1 MTAFRGELLIET
13 TVPEPVLAAAI
24 ALYARAFGAPP
35 YNEPAQNAEDF
46 GSRVRQYAA
55 ERDGA
60 RFAWVTDVASGQ
72 QAAMALGV
80 IGEPGTWWREKVA
93 AFFGDP
99 SLVDTWLGDR
109 CFEVVHVAVD
119 PEHRRRGL
127 GRMVLDLVTVGAPA
141 PTVLLGCNPDYAP
154 ARDLYLNAGFQLVA
168 PHFTTSAG
176 DTPHWV
182 MGKRLHDQGRLGGP
196 SRP

>member
-1 MTAFRGELLIET
+1 
-13 TVPEPVLAAAI
+13 
-24 ALYARAFGAPP
+24 
-35 YNEPAQNAEDF
+35 
-46 GSRVRQYAA
+46 
-55 ERDGA
+55 
-60 RFAWVTDVASGQ
+60 
-72 QAAMALGV
+72 
-80 IGEPGTWWREKVA
+80 
-93 AFFGDP
+93 
-99 SLVDTWLGDR
+99 VDTWLGDR

-119 PEHRRRGL
+119 PDHRRRGL

-168 PHFTTSAG
+168 PHFTTSAA

-182 MGKRLHDQGRLGGP
+182 MGKRLHDQGRLGRP